1 MGMTNT
7 KGTGSKSTWERLRP
21 LLGRAG
27 AHVDLIEQQG
37 GLVLGVGQVPQ
48 QTVVVLRADAATV
61 RIEAQARGALSDDHG
76 AGVRPLLEEHGS
88 YGVGPRGG
96 GGEQGSDVELEVDP
110 ERRAYRVGETLE
122 GAVPAVGDAL
132 VRPRDLDIEQ
142 GRGREERGLVGASV
156 RAGGRGEL
164 GQRQDQVVA
173 EEVTH
178 ELVVPRGVLGGRLL
192 EGEVLQVLGR
202 HVLLLVGE
210 DVGGVG
216 RAGHGQPEADGRG
229 GAVALARTLLETARG
244 RRGCEYESQLE

>member
-21 LLGRAG
+21 LLERAG

-48 QTVVVLRADAATV
+48 QTVVVVRA
-61 RIEAQARGALSDDHG
+61 EAQARGALSDDHG

-88 YGVGPRGG
+88 YGVGPRRG
-96 GGEQGSDVELEVDP
+96 GGEQRSDVELEVDP

-142 GRGREERGLVGASV
+142 GRGREEGGLVGASV

-164 GQRQDQVVA
+164 GQRQTQVVA

-178 ELVVPRGVLGGRLL
+178 ELIVPRGVLGGRLL

-216 RAGHGQPEADGRG
+216 RARHGQPEADGRG
-229 GAVALARTLLETARG
+229 GAVALARALLETARG